1 MKHDQKQLGKET
13 VYLTYMFTSVF
24 IKRTQDSNSEQGRNM
39 GVGGKNA
46 GVMAGHGLLVYPYGL
61 PQLAVIE
68 PSITSSEVAP
78 PIVGWPLLHQSL
90 RKCPTGFSMEAFSQL
105 RFPPL

>member
-1 MKHDQKQLGKET
+1 M
-13 VYLTYMFTSVF
+13 TYMFTSVF

-90 RKCPTGFSMEAFSQL
+90 RKCPTGLPSNQPSRGIFPSEVLPYQL
-105 RFPPL
+105 ALVCFKLM